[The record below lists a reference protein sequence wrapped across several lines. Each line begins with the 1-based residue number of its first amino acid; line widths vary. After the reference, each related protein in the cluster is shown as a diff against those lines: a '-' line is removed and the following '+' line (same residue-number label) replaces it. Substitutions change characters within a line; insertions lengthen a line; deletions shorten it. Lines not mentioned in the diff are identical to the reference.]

1 MIKSIWLVISTIA
14 VANLL
19 ALIGF
24 AGWLVASDRLN
35 MDRVEAIREMIAPTA
50 AEEAARLKAEETERE
65 AELARLEE
73 QGELGAIPLSAADRL
88 NILRE
93 VDEVSRQRFERMERE
108 TRDLQRQ
115 LRDELDAIAS
125 ERQAFETVRDAFEAR
140 RAEIAELEQS
150 KQFKRAMQLYESSK
164 PDVAANMFEELIAQ
178 GKEHHVVSYLNAMKP
193 MAARKVI
200 EEFEGRDAALA
211 ARLLEG
217 VRNYGLSAPQ

>member
-1 MIKSIWLVISTIA
+1 MIRSIWLVISTIA

-19 ALIGF
+19 ALVGF
-24 AGWLVASDRLN
+24 FGWLVASDRLN
-35 MDRVEAIREMIAPTA
+35 LDRAEAIRELIAPTV
-50 AEEAARLKAEETERE
+50 AEEAARLKAEEDERQV
-65 AELARLEE
+65 ELARLEE
-73 QGELGAIPLSAADRL
+73 QGELGGMPLSAADRL

-115 LRDELDAIAS
+115 LRDELDAIAA
-125 ERQAFETVRDAFEAR
+125 ERQAFETIRDEFEAR
-140 RAEIAELEQS
+140 RTEIAELEQS

-164 PDVAANMFEELIAQ
+164 PDVAANMFEELIGQ

-200 EEFEGRDAALA
+200 EEFEGRDPALA

-217 VRNYGLSAPQ
+217 VRNYGLTTPK